1 MSTRVLGI
9 YLMTIRKGLD
19 LSRDDVAEKI
29 GTSRSQIKRI
39 EDGEQNVS
47 ALQLALLADI
57 LHLNGERLMGLLR
70 SEELNEDDA
79 RRLAHEDLAAL
90 YKTSLK

>member
-1 MSTRVLGI
+1 MGVYIATV
-9 YLMTIRKGLD
+9 RKGLD
-19 LSRDDVAEKI
+19 LSRDEVAGI
-29 GTSRSQIKRI
+29 LGTSRSQIKRI

-57 LHLNGERLMGLLR
+57 LHINGERLMQLLR
-70 SEELNEDDA
+70 SDDLTEDDA

-90 YKTSLK
+90 FNKTSHP